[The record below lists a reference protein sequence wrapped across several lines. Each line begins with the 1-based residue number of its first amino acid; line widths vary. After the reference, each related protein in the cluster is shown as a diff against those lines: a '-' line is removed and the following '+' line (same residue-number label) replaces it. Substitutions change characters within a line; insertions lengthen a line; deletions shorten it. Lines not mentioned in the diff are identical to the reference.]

1 MTIREAEALTGLS
14 RSNIRF
20 YEKEGLMAPARLSN
34 GYRDYSE
41 DDVAHL
47 RKIVFLRTLG
57 LSVEDI
63 RGVIAGK
70 ETLHAALERQLQA
83 NAAQQQNLE
92 QVQCICQEM
101 LADPSLTYAD
111 LQIEQYME
119 PEAAPWPKQQLRYDA
134 LNLMTAWGSR
144 KVSRWLAAISLLLAL
159 VSLPFLPGQIP
170 IKWEEGVA
178 VSHAPAWVILAYPA
192 ACLLMLRCLRP
203 ALDATLR
210 TYFPT
215 TGDMTADYTLNAL
228 CTLLVLIEGF
238 TLLYLLDIVRSLPLL
253 LTAGVTGFGVI
264 FLLGLFQQW

>member
-20 YEKEGLMAPARLSN
+20 YEKEGLLAPARLSN
-34 GYRDYSE
+34 SYRDYSD

-47 RKIVFLRTLG
+47 RKIAFLRTLG

-70 ETLHAALERQLQA
+70 ETLHVALERQLQT
-83 NAAQQQNLE
+83 NAARQQTLE
-92 QVQCICQEM
+92 QVQRLCREM
-101 LADPSLTYAD
+101 LADPSLTYAT
-111 LQIEQYME
+111 LQIGQYME

-134 LNLMTAWGSR
+134 LSLMTAWGSR
-144 KVSRWLAAISLLLAL
+144 KVGRWLAVISLLLAL

-170 IKWEEGVA
+170 IQWKDGA
-178 VSHAPAWVILAYPA
+178 AASHAPAWAMLAYPA
-192 ACLLMLRCLRP
+192 ACLVMLRFLRP
-203 ALDATLR
+203 GLSIMLR

-215 TGDMTADYTLNAL
+215 ASDMMADYALNVL
-228 CTLLVLIEGF
+228 CALLVMIEGF
-238 TLLYLLDIVRSLPLL
+238 TLLYLLGIVRSLPLL

-264 FLLGLFQQW
+264 FLLGLFQRR